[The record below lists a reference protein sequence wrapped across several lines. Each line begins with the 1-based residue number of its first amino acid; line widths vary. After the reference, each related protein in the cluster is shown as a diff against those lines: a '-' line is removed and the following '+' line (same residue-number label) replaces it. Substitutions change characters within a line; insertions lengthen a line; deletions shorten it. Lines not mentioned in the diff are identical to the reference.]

1 MIKVKHFQI
10 AFYVGLFATIIGLIA
25 FSVSWHSW
33 QYFDGPLPGY
43 DILLFP
49 GNLTLIY
56 FWHPIFT
63 EEVDFW
69 PKLAMLLF
77 GQCFVVSCF
86 VMMYIVVKSSL
97 LFILRQI
104 IRSIK

>member
-33 QYFDGPLPGY
+33 QYFDGPLPEY

-77 GQCFVVSCF
+77 GQYLVVSCF
-86 VMMYIVVKSSL
+86 VVMFML
-97 LFILRQI
+97 LKNSFTKLLR
-104 IRSIK
+104 KFLGL